1 MLFMLSLNGRAATAV
16 VNTDNTDKVAST
28 TTSLTPEQK
37 QERVAA
43 ITIRVNEIRAMD
55 KSNLTRADKRA
66 LRAELRSLKAES
78 NSNGG
83 GVYLSLGAIIIII
96 LLLILILH

>member
-1 MLFMLSLNGRAATAV
+1 MLFMLSLNGNAATAV
-16 VNTDNTDKVAST
+16 VNMDNTDKVAT
-28 TTSLTPEQK
+28 TTLTPEQK
-37 QERVAA
+37 QARVAE
-43 ITIRVNEIRAMD
+43 ITVRVNEIRAMD

-83 GVYLSLGAIIIII
+83 GVYLSLGAIIVII